1 MVVWP
6 RMATS
11 EVKSDP
17 IIAAIARV
25 RELDDPSFYFDG
37 DRTLE
42 LRLMAPKLANALDAL
57 LEEYRVLVSTREN
70 CDCPSCETIVRIEA
84 MFTSQP

>member
-1 MVVWP
+1 
-6 RMATS
+6 MATP

-17 IIAAIARV
+17 ITAAIARV

-42 LRLMAPKLANALDAL
+42 LRLMAPKLADALDAL
-57 LEEYRVLVSTREN
+57 LREYRFLVSPREN
-70 CDCPSCETIVRIEA
+70 CDCQSCETIARIEA
-84 MFTSQP
+84 MFTPQP